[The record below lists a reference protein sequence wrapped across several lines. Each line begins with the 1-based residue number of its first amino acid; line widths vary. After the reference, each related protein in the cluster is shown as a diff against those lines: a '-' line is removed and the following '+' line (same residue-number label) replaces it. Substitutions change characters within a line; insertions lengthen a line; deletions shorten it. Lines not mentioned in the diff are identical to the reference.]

1 MKKIEMSTQL
11 KNARLNSKLLQ
22 FYEVEPETV
31 MELPL
36 FQSKVSAGFPSP
48 AEDYEEQKLDL
59 NKKLVKHQSS
69 TFFITV
75 QGYSMIN
82 AGINDGDMLIVDR
95 SIRPT
100 NNSIAVCVMN
110 GEFTVKRISN
120 TKEGLYLI
128 PENQAYKPIK
138 VSDDKNFQVW
148 GVVSY
153 IIKNASKV

>member
-1 MKKIEMSTQL
+1 MNTPLKKIKM
-11 KNARLNSKLLQ
+11 NSKSLQ
-22 FYEVEPETV
+22 FFEIKPETV

-69 TFFITV
+69 TFFVIV
-75 QGYSMIN
+75 EGYSMIN

-95 SIRPT
+95 AMQPS
-100 NNSIAVCVMN
+100 NNTIAVCVIDN
-110 GEFTVKRISN
+110 EFTVKRISK
-120 TKEGLYLI
+120 TKDGLFLM
-128 PENQAYKPIK
+128 PENAAFKPIK
-138 VSDDKNFQVW
+138 VTDDNNFQVW

-153 IIKNASKV
+153 IIKNASKI

>member
-1 MKKIEMSTQL
+1 MNTQL
-11 KNARLNSKLLQ
+11 KKIKMNSKILQ
-22 FYEVEPETV
+22 FFEVKPETV

-36 FQSKVSAGFPSP
+36 FQSRVSAGFPSP

-69 TFFITV
+69 TFFVTV

-95 SIRPT
+95 SIQPT
-100 NNSIAVCVMN
+100 NNSIAVCVIDS
-110 GEFTVKRISN
+110 EFTVKRISK
-120 TKEGLYLI
+120 TKDGLFLI
-128 PENQAYKPIK
+128 PENSAYKPIK
-138 VSDDKNFQVW
+138 VTDDNNFQVW

-153 IIKNASKV
+153 IIKNASKI